1 MIGEKLKKLRETK
14 GLSQKELALELDVKQ
29 STISVVESCK
39 SDPSGSI
46 IKRAAKFFNVSTD
59 FLLDFN
65 LDSSKEVPNIALS
78 KEEMKNYVKQLREIA
93 DKLEA
98 SFEE

>member
-1 MIGEKLKKLRETK
+1 MLGEKIIKLREANS
-14 GLSQKELALELDVKQ
+14 LSQRQLAKKVGISNTAIK
-29 STISVVESCK
+29 TIEENKNSPSVNTVL
-39 SDPSGSI
+39 SI
-46 IKRAAKFFNVSTD
+46 AKYFNVS
-59 FLLDFN
+59 FEYLLDYH

-98 SFEE
+98 SFDE